1 MCNVHFMRAVLKNI
15 SKKDKKEVSYM
26 LKDALED
33 ERKMQEVA
41 VILDGM
47 GYKKSADTIDLFRF
61 DLWNY
66 KISFPDRTGEGSE
79 LPTAWRESIRS

>member
-1 MCNVHFMRAVLKNI
+1 MRAVLKNVL
-15 SKKDKKEVSYM
+15 KKDKKEVAYM
-26 LKDALED
+26 LRDAIED

-47 GYKKSADTIDLFRF
+47 GYKNAADTIDRFRF

-66 KISFPDRTGEGSE
+66 KAHVPHF
-79 LPTAWRESIRS
+79 